1 MMKLLFILLITLN
14 FTSMAQE
21 ADTSAEK
28 MFMLGQEAEVRECF
42 DSIEGSLYIL
52 ETKADS
58 KTKVIKPDFP
68 EVKIITNIYTLNGLS
83 SFGDIIDGEY
93 NLIITETV
101 DIDFSRGEGDE
112 ARYSYKCDVER
123 LR

>member
-68 EVKIITNIYTLNGLS
+68 EVKIISLDKNYGFAGGYNKGLKA
-83 SFGDIIDGEY
+83 
-93 NLIITETV
+93 ITEDLICIMNN
-101 DIDFSRGEGDE
+101 DIEVTSNWLDPIREIFSE
-112 ARYSYKCDVER
+112 KPN
-123 LR
+123 